1 MKVKENIYGDQFF
14 GAVTS
19 FDITVP
25 QMPRYIKNCSI
36 GQFAFRN
43 LITMND
49 FYITGTKLNKSM
61 GWYDASVA
69 VVIYQGEIVA
79 ISIAQSSCYSS
90 PRPSSAFS
98 MWAHNGWKID
108 TKYLALPTS
117 LKTEPFIPTLYGMQ
131 PPKGPYTATFRGKQ
145 QYLCKANKEMFDF
158 LMKEI
163 LAVQLSTAVQNQ
175 IKNFVK

>member
-1 MKVKENIYGDQFF
+1 MDYFYVYQNKTYHEEFNGSFLWSPQYANGGRKNAGYEMMKEVRKGDIIFH
-14 GAVTS
+14 S
-19 FDITVP
+19 
-25 QMPRYIKNCSI
+25 
-36 GQFAFRN
+36 
-43 LITMND
+43 
-49 FYITGTKLNKSM
+49 
-61 GWYDASVA
+61 
-69 VVIYQGEIVA
+69 YQGEIVA